1 MNILVVDDEIYARK
15 ALIKQV
21 TELLGSRPCELSA
34 KVAHG
39 ASVRCSRCSCCSRIV
54 IRHAPP

>member
-21 TELLGSRPCELSA
+21 TELLGSRPCELYEA
-34 KVAHG
+34 QDADWFLPIYACPGKPVL
-39 ASVRCSRCSCCSRIV
+39 IW
-54 IRHAPP
+54 